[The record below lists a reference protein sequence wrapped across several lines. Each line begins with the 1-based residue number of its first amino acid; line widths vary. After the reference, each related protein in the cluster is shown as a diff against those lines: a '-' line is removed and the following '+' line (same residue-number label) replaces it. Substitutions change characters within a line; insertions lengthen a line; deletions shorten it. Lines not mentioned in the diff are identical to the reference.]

1 LKNLVKKLIENEK
14 LTDFEKTIL
23 PYFDHYILKYS
34 DLYQDNN
41 NDIYGYIR
49 SAKVENIGVMIS
61 FSNFFLF
68 SGLLIS
74 TTILDIKSLVILSI
88 INKK

>member
-1 LKNLVKKLIENEK
+1 MIIIKIKFNE
-14 LTDFEKTIL
+14 
-23 PYFDHYILKYS
+23 YII
-34 DLYQDNN
+34 NN

-61 FSNFFLF
+61 FSNFILF